1 MAEKIAFA
9 ELVSR
14 MAHELRSPLT
24 SVKGFSAT
32 LMTHW
37 DRFSDDQ
44 RQEFVTAIHDDAE
57 RMGRIIAEVLDI
69 ARTETGRLELNRTRV
84 DLRKLCMKVGE
95 RLGSTPGGER
105 IVVDVPEGLS
115 VLADEDRIGRILH
128 NLVENGVRFSE
139 ERPVRVTAQAL
150 ETGDVLIAVSDEG
163 VGIEEERIPEVFEG
177 PGPRGQMVTPRGTG
191 LGLYLG
197 KRLIEAHGGTISAES
212 EAGKGS
218 TFRVQIPGNA
228 P

>member
-32 LMTHW
+32 LRSHW

-44 RQEFVTAIHDDAE
+44 RREFVTAIHDDAE

-69 ARTETGRLELNRTRV
+69 ARTEAGRLELNRELV
-84 DLRKLCMKVGE
+84 DLRELCLKIGA
-95 RLGSTPGGER
+95 RLGSAPGGDR
-105 IVVDVPEGLS
+105 IVVDVPAGLS
-115 VLADEDRIGRILH
+115 VLVDEDRMDRILH

-139 ERPVRVTAQAL
+139 DGPVRVTARAL
-150 ETGDVLIAVSDEG
+150 ETGEVLVAVSDEG
-163 VGIEEERIPEVFEG
+163 VGIEEERVPDVFEG

-191 LGLYLG
+191 VGLYLG
-197 KRLIEAHGGTISAES
+197 KRLIEAHGGTISVES
-212 EAGKGS
+212 EVGKGS
-218 TFRVQIPGNA
+218 TFRLQIPGPA
-228 P
+228 G